1 MKQAFFS
8 FLYRLLPS
16 HVAYAHCDVPC
27 GIYDPVPSQIA
38 AATVLKMVE
47 KIQTLPS
54 DENSWSI
61 EDRANFVRYILTK
74 EEHAE
79 ICKKEI
85 LTLWTDYFK
94 PEHLAK
100 FPNLHDKFWKA
111 TKLCSENKQ
120 HVSKDSAE
128 KLIKTV
134 DEIAKM
140 FQQTKSAK

>member
-1 MKQAFFS
+1 MKQTFFS

-16 HVAYAHCDVPC
+16 YVAYAHCDAPC
-27 GIYDPVPSQIA
+27 GIYDPKSSQIA

-47 KIQTLPS
+47 KIQALPS

-61 EDRANFVRYILTK
+61 EDRANFVRYVHTK

-79 ICKKEI
+79 ICKKELLI
-85 LTLWTDYFK
+85 LWTDYFK
-94 PEHLAK
+94 PEHLVR
-100 FPNLHDKFWKA
+100 FPDLHNIFWQA
-111 TKLCSENKQ
+111 AKLCSENKQ
-120 HVSKDSAE
+120 HVNKDSAE

-140 FQQTKSAK
+140 FQQTKAAK